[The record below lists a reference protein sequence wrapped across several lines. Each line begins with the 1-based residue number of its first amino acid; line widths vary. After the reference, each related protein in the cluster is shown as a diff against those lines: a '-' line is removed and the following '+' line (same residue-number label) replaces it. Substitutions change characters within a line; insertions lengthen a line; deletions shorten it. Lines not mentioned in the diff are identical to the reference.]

1 VATARAEGRSA
12 PIAGTAP
19 RLPLMDSPAECFDR
33 DVVCLAGLPFDVVTL
48 AQAVER
54 LRAAALAR
62 KRCFVSTPNL
72 DFAVAA
78 RRDAAFRD
86 SVLRSDL
93 SLADGAPLV
102 WMARLLGLPIR
113 ERVAGASVFD
123 ALRAHRGEPL
133 KVFFFGGPPGAAQ
146 AACRELES
154 RPGGLRA
161 VGFDPAGF
169 GSIDEMSGDERI
181 ARINAAGADFV
192 IVSLG
197 AKKGQAWIERNASR
211 LQAPLLC
218 HMGAVVNFVAGTVA
232 RAPMG
237 MQRLGLEWLW
247 RIKEEPRLWRRYWS
261 DGVVFIG
268 WLVARV
274 LPAVWS
280 ARRRPACTSAQS
292 CVVEAA
298 ASGSLRI
305 VLSGRWC
312 RADLAPLRA
321 ALAGAVQ
328 RGECL
333 ELNVG
338 AVGDIDA
345 AFLGLACIAQGALGA
360 QNLAITGATQALR
373 RAVRHFGAEFLLDGS
388 P

>member
-1 VATARAEGRSA
+1 VATAPAE
-12 PIAGTAP
+12 T
-19 RLPLMDSPAECFDR
+19 RLASVEGATPGPPDMASPAERFDR

-48 AQAVER
+48 AQTVER

-72 DFAVAA
+72 NFAVAA
-78 RRDAAFRD
+78 RRDPAFRD

-113 ERVAGASVFD
+113 ERVAGASVFE

-133 KVFFFGGPPGAAQ
+133 KVFFFGGPPGAAE
-146 AACRELES
+146 AACRELRS
-154 RPGGLRA
+154 SSSGLRA

-169 GSIDEMSGDERI
+169 GSIEEMSGADRI

-197 AKKGQAWIERNASR
+197 ARKGQAWIERNASLLR
-211 LQAPLLC
+211 APLLC
-218 HMGAVVNFVAGTVA
+218 HMGAVVNFAAGSVA
-232 RAPMG
+232 RAPKG
-237 MQRLGLEWLW
+237 VQRLGLEWLW
-247 RIKEEPRLWRRYWS
+247 RIKEEPRLWRRYGK
-261 DGVVFIG
+261 DGIVLVG
-268 WLVARV
+268 WLVTRV
-274 LPAVWS
+274 LPALWS
-280 ARRRPACTSAQS
+280 ARRRPSRTSAQS
-292 CVVEAA
+292 CIVEAT
-298 ASGSLRI
+298 ASGTLRI
-305 VLSGRWC
+305 SLQGRWC

-321 ALAGAVQ
+321 ALADAVH

-338 AVGDIDA
+338 AVSDIDA
-345 AFLGLACIAQGALGA
+345 AFLGLVCIARGALGE
-360 QNLAITGATQALR
+360 QKLAVTEPTPALR
-373 RAVRHFGAEFLLDGS
+373 RTMRHFGAEFLLDA
-388 P
+388 PT